1 MLSPRLVVSACLVLG
16 AGLAC
21 NSDDL
26 FLDEGSSSSTG
37 EPATTGTPTT
47 GPVGSTS
54 TADPTTGDFTTT
66 GAGSSSTTSTGSD
79 ETTEVPPEQTCRD
92 VLMCVGECALML
104 DPACF
109 QMCAAGLQP
118 DEAAKA
124 AALGLCVGQGC
135 FASGTCSPDTLMD
148 PACLACIGFGI
159 LTPKPPGCEAEAE
172 ACT

>member
-1 MLSPRLVVSACLVLG
+1 MLSPRIVVSACLVLG

-26 FLDEGSSSSTG
+26 FLDEGSSSSSG

-47 GPVGSTS
+47 GSVGSTS

-66 GAGSSSTTSTGSD
+66 GAGSSSTSTGSD
-79 ETTEVPPEQTCRD
+79 ETTEAPPEQTCRD

-135 FASGTCSPDTLMD
+135 FTSGACSPDTLMD

-159 LTPKPPGCEAEAE
+159 LSPKPPGCEAEAE
-172 ACT
+172 ACA

>member
-1 MLSPRLVVSACLVLG
+1 MLARLALSACLVLG

-26 FLDEGSSSSTG
+26 LLEVASTSTG
-37 EPATTGTPTT
+37 ASSMATLGSTTLDPTTQGPTTQGPTT
-47 GPVGSTS
+47 GDPTPG
-54 TADPTTGDFTTT
+54 DPTTGD
-66 GAGSSSTTSTGSD
+66 
-79 ETTEVPPEQTCRD
+79 PPPQQTCRD
-92 VLMCVGECALML
+92 VLMCVGKCALTL

-109 QMCAAGLQP
+109 QACAEDLPP

-135 FASGTCSPDTLMD
+135 FGSGTCSPDTLMD
-148 PACLACIGFGI
+148 PPCLACIAFGV
-159 LTPKPPGCEAEAE
+159 LDLHPDGCEDQAD